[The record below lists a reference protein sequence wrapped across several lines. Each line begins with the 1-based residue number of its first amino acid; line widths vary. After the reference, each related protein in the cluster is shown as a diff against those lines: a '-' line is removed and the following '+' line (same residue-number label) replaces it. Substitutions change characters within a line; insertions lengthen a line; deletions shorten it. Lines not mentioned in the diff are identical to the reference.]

1 MAINNVTNPLYPA
14 TSPYNSTGIVNNKFL
29 DIMVN
34 RPIPML
40 PTDIYWNITTTYE
53 YRPDLL
59 AYDLYN
65 DSRLWWVF
73 AQRNP
78 NRLKDPYFDF
88 VAGVGIYLPKS
99 DTLQQLLGL

>member
-1 MAINNVTNPLYPA
+1 
-14 TSPYNSTGIVNNKFL
+14 
-29 DIMVN
+29 MVN

-40 PTDIYWNITTTYE
+40 GSDIYWNITPTYE

-78 NRLKDPYFDF
+78 NRLKDPLFDF
-88 VAGVGIYLPKS
+88 VSGLGIYLPKQT
-99 DTLQQLLGL
+99 TLTQVLGL

>member
-1 MAINNVTNPLYPA
+1 MAVNNVYPA
-14 TSPYNSTGIVNNKFL
+14 TSPYNATGIVNNKFL

-34 RPIPML
+34 RTIPMQ
-40 PTDIYWNITTTYE
+40 PSDIYWTITEVYQ
-53 YRPDLL
+53 YRPDML
-59 AYDLYN
+59 AYDFYS

-88 VAGVGIYLPKS
+88 VAGVGIYIPKLELLKQ
-99 DTLQQLLGL
+99 TLGL

>member
-1 MAINNVTNPLYPA
+1 MAVNNVYPA
-14 TSPYNSTGIVNNKFL
+14 TSPYNATGIVNNKFL

-34 RPIPML
+34 RTIPMQ
-40 PTDIYWNITTTYE
+40 PSDVYWEITQVYQ

-59 AYDLYN
+59 AYDLYS

-88 VAGVGIYLPKS
+88 VAGVGIYIPKLELLKQ
-99 DTLQQLLGL
+99 TLGL

>member
-1 MAINNVTNPLYPA
+1 MALNNTYSA
-14 TSPYNSTGIVNNKFL
+14 SSPYSNTDIVNGKFL
-29 DIMVN
+29 DIMTN
-34 RPIPML
+34 RAIPMVAS
-40 PTDIYWNITTTYE
+40 DRYWEITTVYE

-59 AYDLYN
+59 AYDLYA

-88 VAGVGIYLPKS
+88 VAGVGIYIPRL
-99 DTLQQLLGL
+99 DVLNQVLGL

>member
-1 MAINNVTNPLYPA
+1 MANNNIYPA
-14 TSPYNSTGIVNNKFL
+14 TSPYNATGVVNNKFL

-34 RPIPML
+34 RTIPMQ
-40 PTDIYWNITTTYE
+40 PSDVYWEITEVYQ

-59 AYDLYN
+59 AYDLYS

-88 VAGVGIYLPKS
+88 VAGVGIYLPKLELLKQ
-99 DTLQQLLGL
+99 TLGL